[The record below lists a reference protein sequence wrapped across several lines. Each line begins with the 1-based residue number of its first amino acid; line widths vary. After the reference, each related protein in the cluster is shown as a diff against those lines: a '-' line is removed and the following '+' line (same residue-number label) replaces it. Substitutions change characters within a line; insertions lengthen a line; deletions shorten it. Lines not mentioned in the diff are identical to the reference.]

1 MIGPI
6 GKKKKKKKK
15 INNFARAAQFF
26 LNLFGTVVPRLQL
39 ETF

>member
-6 GKKKKKKKK
+6 GKKKKKK
-15 INNFARAAQFF
+15 INKFSRAAQFF
-26 LNLFGTVVPRLQL
+26 VHFFGTVVPRLQL